1 MSSLPLLKILVS
13 LIVVVVV
20 SAQSSN
26 NSCDQCRFGGADNDT
41 ADCKVYGQI
50 GGTLVAWTRAS
61 ADCLNAFNI
70 KIASTDPTSV
80 GCNTDPINANA
91 FVNAIR
97 FETIPNSVLGGLG
110 GDNDFFVQD
119 AAGIYSLN
127 DSIVVAGQSY
137 DCETSESDCY
147 TALKTYFESTTG
159 AAEMADVCDTV
170 IDQVLVDRELEQS
183 TVRIRLCQE
192 EEEEEETSSSSES
205 AAAVCQVLADQVAA
219 KKAELPNTVC
229 SGFGFGP
236 DPIAIPG
243 CDDDDGR
250 TTTTTGGT
258 STGAAATT
266 PTMTT
271 TTSSATIMTTTLG
284 FYSPAMVCL
293 VPAFLCMALVSSLA
307 LTTL

>member
-1 MSSLPLLKILVS
+1 MMSSRPLLILVC

-20 SAQSSN
+20 SAQSN
-26 NSCDQCRFGGADNDT
+26 NSCDQCRFGGNDA

-50 GGTLVAWTRAS
+50 DGTLVAWTRAS
-61 ADCLNAFNI
+61 SDCLDAFNI
-70 KIASTDPTSV
+70 KIASIDPASV
-80 GCNTDPINANA
+80 GCNTNPVNVNT

-97 FETIPNSVLGGLG
+97 FQTIPNSVLGGLG

-137 DCETSESDCY
+137 DCQTSESDCY

-183 TVRIRLCQE
+183 TVRIRLCR
-192 EEEEEETSSSSES
+192 EEEEETSPES
-205 AAAVCQVLADQVAA
+205 ATACQVLADQVAA
-219 KKAELPNTVC
+219 KNDELPNTEC

-243 CDDDDGR
+243 CDDDDDGR
-250 TTTTTGGT
+250 TTTTGGT
-258 STGAAATT
+258 STGGIPTT
-266 PTMTT
+266 PT
-271 TTSSATIMTTTLG
+271 SGATMMTTLG
-284 FYSPAMVCL
+284 FSPAMMCL

-307 LTTL
+307 LTT